1 MEAPSGGFHAASVH
15 DEKHKLLRSI
25 KPMKFEEVRRQAV
38 PGQYGPG
45 RIGSDEVLGFRQEP
59 NVNSDAQIETFAA
72 LTLFIENRRWTGVPF
87 YLRTGKRMPKRFTE
101 IVIQFKEPQ
110 IVPVHGT

>member
-59 NVNSDAQIETFAA
+59 DVNSDAQIETFAA
-72 LTLFIENRRWTGVPF
+72 LTLFIQNRRCPGVPL
-87 YLRTGKRMPKRFTE
+87 YLRTGQRTPTRLTTT
-101 IVIQFKEPQ
+101 VIPF
-110 IVPVHGT
+110 